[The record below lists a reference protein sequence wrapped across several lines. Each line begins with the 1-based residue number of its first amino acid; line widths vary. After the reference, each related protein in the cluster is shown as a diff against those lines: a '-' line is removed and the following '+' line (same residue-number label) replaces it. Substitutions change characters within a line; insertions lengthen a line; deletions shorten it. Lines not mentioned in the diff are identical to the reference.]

1 LESLISSSKRGFL
14 FVKIYRF
21 KETVFL
27 IDTIRLKV
35 TTAKMD
41 IIFRVLLP
49 IILTSLLSA
58 CVTKNYENNDD
69 QPVIENS
76 STNNEIAMTRI
87 SLGLG
92 YLKMGNTTQAKLN
105 LEKAK
110 RFAPKL
116 TQVYTAYAHYY
127 DTVEEPELA
136 ISSYEKAL
144 SLDNKDADTL
154 NNYGVF
160 LCRQQRYLE
169 AEKQILKAID
179 IPSYLLVS
187 QSYENLA
194 LCQLKAKD
202 FDKAQLYFEK
212 SIAHDPNNA
221 STLLQMVR
229 LQYAFS
235 AYKKAQSYLRKYEK
249 STRRFSANALS
260 LAYKVYEKQNNRRIA
275 KNYASMLVKMFPN
288 SYEAKQYILN
298 GLQHIEADDLAE
310 QYRLSR
316 TKFITPRSKKRVIV
330 LSPKKLPDVT
340 SAHVNVGNIVPT
352 KNETETKVKTD
363 IKAELETETQE
374 IAKGKVTIP
383 VVEIEDVRTVELT
396 ELKGDEGKVD
406 VPFHK
411 VTSGESLFSISKKYN
426 IYMYNLE
433 NWNNFDRSQILRIG
447 DIIYLA
453 NPIPLETDEMRK
465 AK

>member
-1 LESLISSSKRGFL
+1 MSLLSTDK
-14 FVKIYRF
+14 
-21 KETVFL
+21 
-27 IDTIRLKV
+27 IRLKV
-35 TTAKMD
+35 ATANMD
-41 IIFRVLLP
+41 KIFRVKLSALLS
-49 IILTSLLSA
+49 IILVSLLSS
-58 CVTKNYENNDD
+58 CVTKNYENNNDK
-69 QPVIENS
+69 PVIENN

-116 TQVYTAYAHYY
+116 TQVYTAFAHYY

-136 ISSYEKAL
+136 IASYEKAL
-144 SLDNKDADTL
+144 SFDNKDADTL

-160 LCRQQRYLE
+160 LCRQQRYVE

-194 LCQLKAKD
+194 LCQLKAKN
-202 FDKAQLYFEK
+202 FDKAQLYFDK
-212 SIAHDPNNA
+212 AIAHNPNNA

-229 LQYAFS
+229 LQYAIGD
-235 AYKKAQSYLRKYEK
+235 YQQAQIYIRKYEK
-249 STRRFSANALS
+249 STRRFNPNALS
-260 LAYKVYEKQNNRRIA
+260 LAYKVYEKQQNRRIA

-288 SYEAKQYILN
+288 SYEARQYILN

-310 QYRLSR
+310 QYRLS
-316 TKFITPRSKKRVIV
+316 TVKFSAPKSKKRVIV
-330 LSPKKLPDVT
+330 LSPKKVIDENTVEEKVT
-340 SAHVNVGNIVPT
+340 VLLNNNIG
-352 KNETETKVKTD
+352 NETEETKFSNDLQVASKEESTD
-363 IKAELETETQE
+363 VLAENSVAQN
-374 IAKGKVTIP
+374 
-383 VVEIEDVRTVELT
+383 EDVDELDI
-396 ELKGDEGKVD
+396 L
-406 VPFHK
+406 FHK
-411 VTSGESLFSISKKYN
+411 VESGDSLFSISKKYN

-433 NWNNFDRSQILRIG
+433 SWNDFERSEVLHIG

-453 NPIPLETDEMRK
+453 EPNKTEQHEMRK

>member
-1 LESLISSSKRGFL
+1 MWGEYSLF
-14 FVKIYRF
+14 F
-21 KETVFL
+21 
-27 IDTIRLKV
+27 IDIIRLKV
-35 TTAKMD
+35 AVAKMD
-41 IIFRVLLP
+41 KIFRVILS
-49 IILTSLLSA
+49 IILVSLLSA

-69 QPVIENS
+69 QPVVENS

-127 DTVEEPELA
+127 DTVDEPEKA

-144 SLDNKDADTL
+144 SLDGNDADTL

-160 LCRQQRYLE
+160 LCRQQRYVE
-169 AEKQILKAID
+169 AERQILKAID

-194 LCQLKAKD
+194 LCQLKAKN

-212 SIAHDPNNA
+212 SIAHNPNNA

-229 LQYAFS
+229 LQYAFGE
-235 AYKKAQSYLRKYEK
+235 YKNAQNYLRKYEK
-249 STRRFSANALS
+249 STRRFNANALS
-260 LAYKVYEKQNNRRIA
+260 LAYKVYEKQHNRSIA

-298 GLQHIEADDLAE
+298 ELEHIEADDLAE
-310 QYRLSR
+310 QYRLS
-316 TKFITPRSKKRVIV
+316 TEELSKPKSKKRVIV
-330 LSPKKLPDVT
+330 LSPAKL
-340 SAHVNVGNIVPT
+340 S
-352 KNETETKVKTD
+352 TD
-363 IKAELETETQE
+363 IFPSKVSGAASIKENMANSSQLGNAKNTKATT
-374 IAKGKVTIP
+374 ANHKVNEKP
-383 VVEIEDVRTVELT
+383 VSSVVEISNERTVEIVESKDDKSNVDLLSHEVKT
-396 ELKGDEGKVD
+396 GDTLY
-406 VPFHK
+406 F
-411 VTSGESLFSISKKYN
+411 ISKKYN

-433 NWNNFDRSQILRIG
+433 KWNDIDRNQVLHIG
-447 DIIYLA
+447 DIIYLV
-453 NPIPLETDEMRK
+453 NPNQLETNEMRK
-465 AK
+465 AI

>member
-1 LESLISSSKRGFL
+1 MD
-14 FVKIYRF
+14 KI
-21 KETVFL
+21 
-27 IDTIRLKV
+27 I
-35 TTAKMD
+35 
-41 IIFRVLLP
+41 RVLLS
-49 IILTSLLSA
+49 IILVSLLSA

-69 QPVIENS
+69 KPVIENS

-92 YLKMGNTTQAKLN
+92 YLKIGNTTQAKLN

-136 ISSYEKAL
+136 IISYEKAL

-160 LCRQQRYLE
+160 LCRQQRYVE

-194 LCQLKAKD
+194 LCQLKAKN

-212 SIAHDPNNA
+212 SIAHNPNNA

-229 LQYAFS
+229 LQYAFGE
-235 AYKKAQSYLRKYEK
+235 YQKAQDYLRKYEK
-249 STRRFSANALS
+249 STRRFNANALS
-260 LAYKVYEKQNNRRIA
+260 LAYKVYAKQHNLRIA

-298 GLQHIEADDLAE
+298 ELQHIEADDLAE
-310 QYRLSR
+310 QYRLS
-316 TKFITPRSKKRVIV
+316 TVKFITPKSKKRVIV
-330 LSPKKLPDVT
+330 LSPKKILDT
-340 SAHVNVGNIVPT
+340 SSTQENIASNTPLENESNEVKGINPT
-352 KNETETKVKTD
+352 KAVEVIEVNDVSTKDMTLITHD
-363 IKAELETETQE
+363 DS
-374 IAKGKVTIP
+374 KVNI
-383 VVEIEDVRTVELT
+383 
-396 ELKGDEGKVD
+396 
-406 VPFHK
+406 PFHE
-411 VTSGESLFSISKKYN
+411 VQSGESLFAITKKYN
-426 IYMYNLE
+426 IYMHNLE
-433 NWNNFDRSQILRIG
+433 SWNNFKRSQILRIG

-453 NPIPLETDEMRK
+453 NPNPLEINEMRK

>member
-1 LESLISSSKRGFL
+1 MD
-14 FVKIYRF
+14 KI
-21 KETVFL
+21 L
-27 IDTIRLKV
+27 
-35 TTAKMD
+35 
-41 IIFRVLLP
+41 RVVLS
-49 IILTSLLSA
+49 IILVSLLSA

-69 QPVIENS
+69 KPVIENS

-116 TQVYTAYAHYY
+116 TQVYTAFAHYY
-127 DTVEEPELA
+127 DTVEEPEKA

-144 SLDNKDADTL
+144 LLDDKDADTL

-160 LCRQQRYLE
+160 LCRQQRYVE
-169 AEKQILKAID
+169 AEKQILKAIE

-194 LCQLKAKD
+194 LCQLKANH
-202 FDKAQLYFEK
+202 FDKAKLYFEK
-212 SIAHDPNNA
+212 SIAHNPNNSSA
-221 STLLQMVR
+221 LLEMVR
-229 LQYAFS
+229 LQYVFGE
-235 AYKKAQSYLRKYEK
+235 YEKAQTFLRKYEK
-249 STRRFSANALS
+249 ATRRFNANALA
-260 LAYKVYEKQNNRRIA
+260 LAYKVYEKQHNRRIA
-275 KNYASMLVKMFPN
+275 KNYGAMLVKMFPN

-310 QYRLSR
+310 KYRLA
-316 TKFITPRSKKRVIV
+316 TAKLAKPYTKKRVVV
-330 LSPKKLPDVT
+330 LSPNK
-340 SAHVNVGNIVPT
+340 VNSKISVVESTT
-352 KNETETKVKTD
+352 KNITINKNVAKENIEFENNVKPTAT
-363 IKAELETETQE
+363 INVASELVSDVASPKLALDNST
-374 IAKGKVTIP
+374 IAS
-383 VVEIEDVRTVELT
+383 
-396 ELKGDEGKVD
+396 
-406 VPFHK
+406 HK
-411 VTSGESLFSISKKYN
+411 VTSGDSLFSISKKYN

-433 NWNNFDRSQILRIG
+433 NWNDFKRSQVLHIG

-453 NPIPLETDEMRK
+453 DPKSQDKNEMRK